1 MSKDQIK
8 KKNYTVHNDD
18 KNVLAF
24 RFVLVFFLF
33 DRKNDDNESKKCF
46 VHFVN
51 FHAQHV

>member
-24 RFVLVFFLF
+24 RFVLVFFIIIPWTIANYFPPGL
-33 DRKNDDNESKKCF
+33 DKIM
-46 VHFVN
+46 
-51 FHAQHV
+51 

>member
-24 RFVLVFFLF
+24 RFVLVFFLLLL
-33 DRKNDDNESKKCF
+33 
-46 VHFVN
+46 
-51 FHAQHV
+51 FHEQLQTISLPALIKLCKMT